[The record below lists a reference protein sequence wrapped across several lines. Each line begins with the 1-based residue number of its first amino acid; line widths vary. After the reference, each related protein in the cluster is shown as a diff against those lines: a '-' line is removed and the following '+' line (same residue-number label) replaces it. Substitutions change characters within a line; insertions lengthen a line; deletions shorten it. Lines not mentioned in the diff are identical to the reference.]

1 VSGKVNSIGLSD
13 KIFAAW
19 QQSHIKH
26 GFRSSSFTS
35 YLGPDFIIRPNLHV
49 LLNAQA
55 TRVIQTSTSPI
66 AFHSVE
72 FASGPDGAL
81 NIEVAYSTDIS
92 VAPRQRVS
100 AFKEVIISA
109 GALETPKLLMNSGIG
124 DKEYLASMGIK
135 SLVNSPDVGTNLS
148 VHIAVSLIYNVN
160 STQTFDEIVRNAT
173 FRDKLVELWNQ
184 TGGGGPLG
192 ISYPSH
198 NVLNRLPSDSPIFKN
213 NTDPA
218 AGPRSTH
225 LQGTMQVSSH
235 NLPADIY

>member
-81 NIEVAYSTDIS
+81 NIKVAYSTDIS

-160 STQTFDEIVRNAT
+160 STQTFDEIVMKLSAT
-173 FRDKLVELWNQ
+173 QLSGTSLSNCGTRLVAVVPWASV
-184 TGGGGPLG
+184 T
-192 ISYPSH
+192 
-198 NVLNRLPSDSPIFKN
+198 R
-213 NTDPA
+213 A
-218 AGPRSTH
+218 
-225 LQGTMQVSSH
+225 TMC
-235 NLPADIY
+235 